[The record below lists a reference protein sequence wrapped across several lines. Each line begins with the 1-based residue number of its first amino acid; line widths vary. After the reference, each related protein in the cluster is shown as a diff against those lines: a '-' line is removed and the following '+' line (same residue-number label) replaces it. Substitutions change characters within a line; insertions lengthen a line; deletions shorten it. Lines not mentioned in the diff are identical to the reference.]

1 MNIDERAQQI
11 LLKLMETDKTGY
23 DAEGISIYA
32 YEIADAMQAESD
44 KRKPKGLPEVLFE
57 PDWSQAPE
65 SAKWWAMDDN
75 CMAYWFNL
83 EPFVLLECGEWML
96 GNSGEGANNVYSAAP
111 PFNYQGDWKS
121 SLRKRP

>member
-65 SAKWWAMDDN
+65 RAEYWTMNDDGKAQWHFSKPFLPAFGFWASA
-75 CMAYWFNL
+75 
-83 EPFVLLECGEWML
+83 EH
-96 GNSGEGANNVYSAAP
+96 SVYAP
-111 PFNYQGDWKS
+111 SFNYQGNWKD

>member
-1 MNIDERAQQI
+1 MDIDERAQQI

-65 SAKWWAMDDN
+65 SAKFWAMDHN
-75 CMAYWFNL
+75 RMAHWFNL
-83 EPFVLLECGEWML
+83 EPCLDKCDEWVL
-96 GNSGEGANNVYSAAP
+96 GNNWEGTNNRYSAALS
-111 PFNYQGDWKS
+111 FNYQGDWKD

>member
-44 KRKPKGLPEVLFE
+44 KRKPKGLPEALFE
-57 PDWSQAPE
+57 PDWSQAPKW
-65 SAKWWAMDDN
+65 ARWWAIDKDRLAFWHHTKPKNDDIEF
-75 CMAYWFNL
+75 YQ
-83 EPFVLLECGEWML
+83 CGEFC
-96 GNSGEGANNVYSAAP
+96 YAP
-111 PFNYQGDWKS
+111 SFSYQGDWKN